1 MSLKVYGFEYP
12 IQISSLI
19 GGLWLHR
26 TTTDVCVSCVYFGWV
41 WNIYDLFFLKILE
54 VKSKYGQLRWK
65 ESKYMKFIVVSF
77 DAYVSCGSLH
87 ISKIK
92 YGQLKWKQSRLIGL
106 AVHLLVL
113 ANECNTFGLCFWFLI
128 WYVFVCNSSLSPR
141 KSPIPR
147 WTSCPWWPTCRSSPR
162 PNWSPGLPSDHA
174 STQTVSA
181 PMDRVWSPRATR
193 SEHLPASPWK
203 PSVLARDPW
212 RSLYWTPKERKKL

>member
-1 MSLKVYGFEYP
+1 MSLKVYCFEYP

-19 GGLWLHR
+19 GGLWLQR

-41 WNIYDLFFLKILE
+41 WNIYDVFFLKILE

-113 ANECNTFGLCFWFLI
+113 ANECIIFG
-128 WYVFVCNSSLSPR
+128 VFFDS
-141 KSPIPR
+141 
-147 WTSCPWWPTCRSSPR
+147 
-162 PNWSPGLPSDHA
+162 
-174 STQTVSA
+174 
-181 PMDRVWSPRATR
+181 
-193 SEHLPASPWK
+193 
-203 PSVLARDPW
+203 
-212 RSLYWTPKERKKL
+212 